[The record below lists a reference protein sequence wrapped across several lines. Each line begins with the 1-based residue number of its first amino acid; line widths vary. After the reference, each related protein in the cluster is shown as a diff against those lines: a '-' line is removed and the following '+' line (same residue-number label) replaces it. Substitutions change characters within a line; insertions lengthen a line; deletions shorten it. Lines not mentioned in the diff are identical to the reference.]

1 MLPPRERFSPTAAGA
16 IALVVRR
23 FAAAAPGT
31 VVLGA
36 PCAAFPGIAFRP
48 VAGLM
53 GLLAALR
60 ALRPAILEIHQQPR
74 LALALS
80 YLFPGLKI
88 LLFLHND
95 PLAMRG
101 LKAPAARR
109 RMLRRL
115 HRVVCVSGYLRDR
128 YMAGL
133 AGQGP
138 AVLPNPLSLADL
150 PPPAA
155 TRTPEILFAGRIV
168 ADKAPDVFIAACAR
182 ALPQLPGW
190 SAQLIG
196 GDRFGPSSPETA
208 YVGEIQAAAAAAQVG
223 FLGPRPHAE
232 VMAALSHAAIAVV
245 PSRWAEP
252 FGLAALEAMA
262 SGAALISTGQG
273 GLAELTAGSALT
285 VPPDNVEA
293 LAAAILHLAT
303 DAAARAALAAAGS
316 TRAWEF
322 DTPLLARRLE
332 ELRNTAAVL

>member
-1 MLPPRERFSPTAAGA
+1 M
-16 IALVVRR
+16 
-23 FAAAAPGT
+23 
-31 VVLGA
+31 LGA
-36 PCAAFPGIAFRP
+36 PCAPFPGIGFRS
-48 VAGLM
+48 VTGLPS
-53 GLLAALR
+53 LLAALR
-60 ALRPAILEIHQQPR
+60 ALRPAVLEIHQQPR

-80 YLFPGLKI
+80 YLFPGLRI

-101 LKAPAARR
+101 LKTPSGRR

-128 YMAGL
+128 YMTGL

-138 AVLPNPLSLADL
+138 AVLPNPLSLAEL
-150 PPPAA
+150 PPPVQS
-155 TRTPEILFAGRIV
+155 RTPEILFAGRVV

-182 ALPQLPGW
+182 ALPRLPGW

-196 GDRFGPSSPETA
+196 GDRFGPASPETA
-208 YVGEIQAAAAAAQVG
+208 YVGQIRTAAAAAHVG
-223 FLGPRPHAE
+223 FLGPRPHVE

-273 GLAELTAGSALT
+273 GLAELIAGAALT
-285 VPPDNVEA
+285 VPPDDAEA
-293 LAAAILHLAT
+293 LATAILHLAT
-303 DAAARAALAAAGS
+303 DADARAALAAAG
-316 TRAWEF
+316 RARARDF

-332 ELRNTAAVL
+332 ELRNTGAVL